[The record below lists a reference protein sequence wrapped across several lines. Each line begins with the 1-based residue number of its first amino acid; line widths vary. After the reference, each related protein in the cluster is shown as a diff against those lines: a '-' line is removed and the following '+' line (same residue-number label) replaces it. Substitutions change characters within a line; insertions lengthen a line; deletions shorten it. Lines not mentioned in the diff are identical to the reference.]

1 MAFDEFTQFIGSFI
15 SSLRPN
21 KDETVADPSE
31 KESMLNEADREQS
44 SRHDD
49 DRDGGDGD
57 IRERMLSQKHPYSS
71 EHGVDY
77 DDTGIDTPE
86 GAEDLETIQEG
97 QVLHLPPSP
106 LYNTDSEHCLSE
118 GTSYSDLSDITS
130 SKSLPVTRRISDDHR
145 YKLLP
150 RSGSEILNVATRDK
164 NHQRKIKLTQ
174 HYSPRGY
181 YGVRAEDAEQ
191 GDISIG
197 QEGHDDPVQSEMV
210 DDLPLVGS
218 EDDDDIVVENVQ
230 PADAGPSIGELE
242 IAFQYNGEARRMNV
256 TIIKC
261 HNLPTKDE
269 GGASS
274 FRLRLLLLPS
284 KRQRAKTHIRET
296 QEPLFKELFR
306 FSRIF
311 PHEVVSTALR
321 CRLYG
326 CERMRKEKL
335 IGESIIKFS
344 SLNIG
349 TKQIIKVRIDPRSDV
364 SKDGSSPY
372 SSTSDLSDSNS
383 SSSLQSMSQGSVPEI
398 LIGLAYNATTGRLD
412 VEVIKGS
419 HFKQK
424 AAGRA
429 PDSFVKVALMSS
441 SGFEIS
447 KSKTSVRRSQ
457 SSPTFKETFFFQ
469 VAQFQLPEMTL
480 LFTAFNKKGVKRKET
495 IGWFSM
501 GLSNSSEEEIGHW
514 NEMRESKG
522 HQVCRWHALLES

>member
-1 MAFDEFTQFIGSFI
+1 M
-15 SSLRPN
+15 
-21 KDETVADPSE
+21 
-31 KESMLNEADREQS
+31 
-44 SRHDD
+44 
-49 DRDGGDGD
+49 GGKMSCCCCFCCRKTTEGKVID
-57 IRERMLSQKHPYSS
+57 IAYSTT
-71 EHGVDY
+71 D
-77 DDTGIDTPE
+77 
-86 GAEDLETIQEG
+86 A
-97 QVLHLPPSP
+97 
-106 LYNTDSEHCLSE
+106 TDSETSALLIENKPQMYNKIHRKSVPNRLYNPRAKTGNFR
-118 GTSYSDLSDITS
+118 GTQMQVRSYSTSQIPIIRLFPPSTYSSPDSDFS
-130 SKSLPVTRRISDDHR
+130 SNSDV
-145 YKLLP
+145 YLP
-150 RSGSEILNVATRDK
+150 RGKRSKYSK
-164 NHQRKIKLTQ
+164 NRKYELFSDRIG
-174 HYSPRGY
+174 R
-181 YGVRAEDAEQ
+181 GVRAEDAEQ

>member
-1 MAFDEFTQFIGSFI
+1 MAELAGLPLAALIFLLVIFIFLTFLILLFMYLNRIACFANCGGCPCMEEKKKKREKQAILGDSFGYENEE
-15 SSLRPN
+15 SSSDSE
-21 KDETVADPSE
+21 DETI
-31 KESMLNEADREQS
+31 LRYQQS
-44 SRHDD
+44 LLPPKGTQPIINKKIKKSPTITVEGEEFLYVHDVEDETGDTFPRHE
-49 DRDGGDGD
+49 RSFFEMEGD
-57 IRERMLSQKHPYSS
+57 IEM
-71 EHGVDY
+71 
-77 DDTGIDTPE
+77 T
-86 GAEDLETIQEG
+86 
-97 QVLHLPPSP
+97 
-106 LYNTDSEHCLSE
+106 
-118 GTSYSDLSDITS
+118 
-130 SKSLPVTRRISDDHR
+130 
-145 YKLLP
+145 
-150 RSGSEILNVATRDK
+150 
-164 NHQRKIKLTQ
+164 
-174 HYSPRGY
+174 
-181 YGVRAEDAEQ
+181 GVRAEDAEQ

>member
-1 MAFDEFTQFIGSFI
+1 MEEINGHEAKIPLAALIFLGVIFIFLTFLVLLFMYLNRIACFASCGGCPCMEEKKKKKEKQAILGESFGYEDEGS
-15 SSLRPN
+15 SSDSE
-21 KDETVADPSE
+21 DETI
-31 KESMLNEADREQS
+31 LRYQQS
-44 SRHDD
+44 
-49 DRDGGDGD
+49 
-57 IRERMLSQKHPYSS
+57 L
-71 EHGVDY
+71 
-77 DDTGIDTPE
+77 
-86 GAEDLETIQEG
+86 
-97 QVLHLPPSP
+97 LPPKSKQP
-106 LYNTDSEHCLSE
+106 TISTKLKRNT
-118 GTSYSDLSDITS
+118 TIT
-130 SKSLPVTRRISDDHR
+130 I
-145 YKLLP
+145 
-150 RSGSEILNVATRDK
+150 G
-164 NHQRKIKLTQ
+164 
-174 HYSPRGY
+174 
-181 YGVRAEDAEQ
+181 GVRTDDVEQ
-191 GDISIG
+191 GDISLD
-197 QEGHDDPVQSEMV
+197 QEGHDYPVESEFV

-218 EDDDDIVVENVQ
+218 DDDDDLVVEQ
-230 PADAGPSIGELE
+230 LPPSDAGPSIGDLEL
-242 IAFQYNGEARRMNV
+242 AFQYNGEARRMNV

-284 KRQRAKTHIRET
+284 KRQRAKTHIRESK
-296 QEPLFKELFR
+296 EPLFKELFR

-344 SLNIG
+344 SLNIAN
-349 TKQIIKVRIDPRSDV
+349 KQIIKVRIDPRSDV
-364 SKDGSSPY
+364 SKNGSSPY

-419 HFKQK
+419 HFKQR

-429 PDSFVKVALMSS
+429 PDSYAKVALMSS

-447 KSKTSVRRSQ
+447 KSKTSVRRGQ

-480 LFTAFNKKGVKRKET
+480 LFTVFNKKGMKRKET

>member
-1 MAFDEFTQFIGSFI
+1 M
-15 SSLRPN
+15 
-21 KDETVADPSE
+21 
-31 KESMLNEADREQS
+31 
-44 SRHDD
+44 
-49 DRDGGDGD
+49 GGKMSCCCCVYCRRTTKG
-57 IRERMLSQKHPYSS
+57 KVTYAYSTTD
-71 EHGVDY
+71 V
-77 DDTGIDTPE
+77 
-86 GAEDLETIQEG
+86 
-97 QVLHLPPSP
+97 
-106 LYNTDSEHCLSE
+106 TDSE
-118 GTSYSDLSDITS
+118 GTALLNQNRSYTYSKVHKNSTQSQMYNTRTRKLDPRGNKLQVRSYSTSMNPAIRRLSQNIYS
-130 SKSLPVTRRISDDHR
+130 STESDFSGKSDVEMPRGKRSKYHTRREA
-145 YKLLP
+145 KLF
-150 RSGSEILNVATRDK
+150 SERNLGR
-164 NHQRKIKLTQ
+164 
-174 HYSPRGY
+174 
-181 YGVRAEDAEQ
+181 GVRTDDVEQ
-191 GDISIG
+191 GDISLD
-197 QEGHDDPVQSEMV
+197 QEGHDYPVESEFV

-218 EDDDDIVVENVQ
+218 DDDDDLVVEL
-230 PADAGPSIGELE
+230 PPSDAGPSIGDLEL
-242 IAFQYNGEARRMNV
+242 AFQYNGEARRMNV

-284 KRQRAKTHIRET
+284 KRQRAKTHIRESK
-296 QEPLFKELFR
+296 EPLFKELFR

-344 SLNIG
+344 SLNIAN
-349 TKQIIKVRIDPRSDV
+349 KQIIKVRIDPRSDV
-364 SKDGSSPY
+364 SKNGSSPY

-419 HFKQK
+419 HFKQR

-429 PDSFVKVALMSS
+429 PDSYAKVALMSS

-447 KSKTSVRRSQ
+447 KSKTSVRRGQ

-480 LFTAFNKKGVKRKET
+480 LFTVFNKKGMKRKET

>member
-1 MAFDEFTQFIGSFI
+1 MTCLPCLKFCPGF
-15 SSLRPN
+15 SSLIGLVPRPAR
-21 KDETVADPSE
+21 EPSE
-31 KESMLNEADREQS
+31 VKEHNENIDEDEG
-44 SRHDD
+44 H
-49 DRDGGDGD
+49 
-57 IRERMLSQKHPYSS
+57 YSEPS
-71 EHGVDY
+71 VAHSANESDVVS
-77 DDTGIDTPE
+77 I
-86 GAEDLETIQEG
+86 ANSKVDLESAVGENANEL
-97 QVLHLPPSP
+97 VSNESLV
-106 LYNTDSEHCLSE
+106 SE
-118 GTSYSDLSDITS
+118 
-130 SKSLPVTRRISDDHR
+130 V
-145 YKLLP
+145 
-150 RSGSEILNVATRDK
+150 
-164 NHQRKIKLTQ
+164 
-174 HYSPRGY
+174 
-181 YGVRAEDAEQ
+181 GVRAEDAEQ

-218 EDDDDIVVENVQ
+218 DDDDIVVENVQ

-296 QEPLFKELFR
+296 KEPLFKELFR

-372 SSTSDLSDSNS
+372 SSTSDLSDTNS

>member
-1 MAFDEFTQFIGSFI
+1 MTCLVCLKFCPGF
-15 SSLRPN
+15 SSLIGFAPRSVREPTEV
-21 KDETVADPSE
+21 KDPDEDLGEDEGHYSDPSIAQSVN
-31 KESMLNEADREQS
+31 ESDVASIAN
-44 SRHDD
+44 
-49 DRDGGDGD
+49 
-57 IRERMLSQKHPYSS
+57 
-71 EHGVDY
+71 
-77 DDTGIDTPE
+77 
-86 GAEDLETIQEG
+86 
-97 QVLHLPPSP
+97 
-106 LYNTDSEHCLSE
+106 
-118 GTSYSDLSDITS
+118 
-130 SKSLPVTRRISDDHR
+130 SKSESVILESVRTDD
-145 YKLLP
+145 
-150 RSGSEILNVATRDK
+150 V
-164 NHQRKIKLTQ
+164 
-174 HYSPRGY
+174 
-181 YGVRAEDAEQ
+181 EQ
-191 GDISIG
+191 GDISLD
-197 QEGHDDPVQSEMV
+197 QEGHDYPVESEFV

-218 EDDDDIVVENVQ
+218 DDDDDLVVEQ
-230 PADAGPSIGELE
+230 LPPSDAGPSIGDLEL
-242 IAFQYNGEARRMNV
+242 AFQYNGEARRMNV

-284 KRQRAKTHIRET
+284 KRQRAKTHIRESK
-296 QEPLFKELFR
+296 EPLFKELFR

-344 SLNIG
+344 SLNIAN
-349 TKQIIKVRIDPRSDV
+349 KQIIKVRIDPRSDV
-364 SKDGSSPY
+364 SKNGSSPY

-419 HFKQK
+419 HFKQR

-429 PDSFVKVALMSS
+429 PDSYAKVALMSS

-447 KSKTSVRRSQ
+447 KSKTSVRRGQ

-480 LFTAFNKKGVKRKET
+480 LFTVFNKKGMKRKET